1 MGKHNFIG
9 KFCGKYT
16 NTLIVGDKVKNT
28 NGKATVTI
36 SKVGKD
42 SYLISILED
51 GKSTFNN
58 LAFLKDDVLVSQA
71 QSGEGVTNTY
81 FDGKHLIHQL
91 SNKSPSTWIVKKYKF
106 SRD

>member
-1 MGKHNFIG
+1 MGKNNFIG
-9 KFCGKYT
+9 KFSGKYT
-16 NTLIVGDKVKNT
+16 KTLIEGDKIKNT
-28 NGKATVTI
+28 KGKAIVTI
-36 SKVGKD
+36 SKVGED

-51 GKSTFNN
+51 GKSTINN

-71 QSGEGVTNTY
+71 ESGEGVTNTY

-91 SNKSPSTWIVKKYKF
+91 SNKSSSTWIVKKYKF

>member
-1 MGKHNFIG
+1 MGKHSLIG

-16 NTLIVGDKVKNT
+16 KTLIEGDKVKNT
-28 NGKATVTI
+28 KGKATVTI

-51 GKSTFNN
+51 GKTTINN

-71 QSGEGVTNTY
+71 QSGEGVANTY

-91 SNKSPSTWIVKKYKF
+91 SNKSPSTWVVKKYKF